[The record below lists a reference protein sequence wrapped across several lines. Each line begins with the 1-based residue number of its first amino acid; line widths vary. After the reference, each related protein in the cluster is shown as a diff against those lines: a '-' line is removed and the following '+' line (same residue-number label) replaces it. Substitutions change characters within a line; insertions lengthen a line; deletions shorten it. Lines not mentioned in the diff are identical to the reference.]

1 MNTLLLYLS
10 YPFVQYAFIVTICVS
25 LCASLLG
32 VTLVLKRYSYIGDS
46 LSHVAFGA
54 MSVAAVTGLSN
65 DIWITLPC
73 TILASIVLLSGHT
86 KIKGDAN
93 MALISVSSLGMGY
106 LIMNIFAKRANL
118 SGDVCASLFGA
129 TSILTLNIEKV
140 ILSLS
145 LSVILILLFVY
156 LHHRIF
162 ALTFDEGFTKA
173 TGFNTN
179 LYNILMAILIS
190 LVIVLAMN
198 LVGSLLISALIIFPA
213 LSAMRLY
220 HSFKAVTICSTILSV
235 LCSIS
240 GLLLS
245 ILLGSPVGSTIVLM
259 DMIAFIIIWLWK
271 KMEGS
276 K

>member
-73 TILASIVLLSGHT
+73 TILASIVLLSGRT

-106 LIMNIFAKRANL
+106 LIMNIFAKMANL

-235 LCSIS
+235 LCSVS

>member
-73 TILASIVLLSGHT
+73 TILASIVLLSGRT

-106 LIMNIFAKRANL
+106 LIMNIFAQRANL

-235 LCSIS
+235 LCSVS